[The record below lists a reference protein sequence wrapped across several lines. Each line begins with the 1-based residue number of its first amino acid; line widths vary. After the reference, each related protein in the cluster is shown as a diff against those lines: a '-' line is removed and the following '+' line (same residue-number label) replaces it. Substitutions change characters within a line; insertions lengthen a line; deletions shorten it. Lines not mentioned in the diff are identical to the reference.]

1 MNDSLVIDI
10 LGQQPMLT
18 KLYTQISLCYGVSD
32 ESSYPTIVDRL
43 TKGLEQ
49 LTKSFPWVA
58 GKVDNGL
65 IKPLHAQ
72 QTSLI
77 VKDFRNN
84 PSVLDMATFRQS
96 KFPMRFFDETLFAP
110 CNTLAAMT
118 MKPTDDAPVFL
129 IQVNYIKDGLILT
142 FNGNHQAMDMIGQG
156 QLMSLLSKACHQQPF
171 TEKEITEGNISRN
184 HRIPLLSDEEMK
196 AAQQKDILSSST
208 ETATTTPPPSCQW
221 ANFLFQQDALNK
233 LKSIATNDLL
243 ENIKFISTDDAISAF
258 IWQSITKVR
267 LPRLERE
274 MQPGS
279 TTASTTSTFSR
290 AVDIRRF
297 FNLSSTYPGMI
308 QNMTYHTFTLQ
319 QIKDVPLGHLASHL
333 RLAVDNETTDLQ
345 YRSRQLATLLTNAE
359 DKSKISVTSNLDAS
373 KDIMLS
379 SWCKVDCYQM
389 DFNLGLGQP
398 EAVIRPHFTPVESL
412 IYLLPKNV
420 DGDIVVAICLRDE
433 DMDQLK
439 NDIEFTKY
447 AHYIG

>member
-1 MNDSLVIDI
+1 MV
-10 LGQQPMLT
+10 
-18 KLYTQISLCYGVSD
+18 
-32 ESSYPTIVDRL
+32 
-43 TKGLEQ
+43 
-49 LTKSFPWVA
+49 
-58 GKVDNGL
+58 
-65 IKPLHAQ
+65 
-72 QTSLI
+72 
-77 VKDFRNN
+77 
-84 PSVLDMATFRQS
+84 TFRKS
-96 KFPMRFFDETLFAP
+96 KFPIRLFDETLFAP

-129 IQVNYIKDGLILT
+129 IQANYIKGGLILT

-171 TEKEITEGNISRN
+171 TEKEITEGNLSRN
-184 HRIPLLSDEEMK
+184 DRIPLLSDDEMK
-196 AAQQKDILSSST
+196 TTQQQQQKNTLSSST
-208 ETATTTPPPSCQW
+208 EEITATSPPPPPPSCQW
-221 ANFLFQQDALNK
+221 ANFLFQQGALNK

-243 ENIKFISTDDAISAF
+243 ENIKFISTDDALSAF

-274 MQPGS
+274 LQQES
-279 TTASTTSTFSR
+279 TTATTSTFSR

-297 FNLSSTYPGMI
+297 FNLTSTYPGMI

-319 QIKDVPLGHLASHL
+319 QIKSVSLGYLASHL

-345 YRSRQLATLLTNAE
+345 HRSRQLATLLTNAE
-359 DKSKISVTSNLDAS
+359 DKNQISITANLDAS